1 MDRQAW
7 DDRYAARD
15 LVWGAEPNRFLVEET
30 AGMAPGR
37 ALDLAAGQGRNAVW
51 LAEQGFRVTGV
62 DFSEVGLAKARELA
76 SARGVE
82 VEWVAA
88 DLDSYEPEP
97 GAFGLVTVLY
107 LQLPEPELTPVL
119 KRATAALAPGGT
131 ILVVSHDLT
140 NLSEGA
146 GGPRDPAVLAT
157 PESLATP
164 LPTVWVQRAERVPR
178 PTTVDGEERT
188 AIDALVRARRP
199 VTR

>member
-51 LAEQGFRVTGV
+51 LAERGFRVTGV

-157 PESLATP
+157 PESLAAP
-164 LPTVWVQRAERVPR
+164 LPTVWVQRAERVRR